1 MGLLKAYPEREP
13 EVGDSV
19 RTKDG
24 RVGYV
29 IWCDLEL
36 GGRVTYG
43 VSFEHHP
50 FESKELEVLVS

>member
-1 MGLLKAYPEREP
+1 MELKQADPQ
-13 EVGDSV
+13 VGDSV

-50 FESKELEVLVS
+50 FEAKELEVLV